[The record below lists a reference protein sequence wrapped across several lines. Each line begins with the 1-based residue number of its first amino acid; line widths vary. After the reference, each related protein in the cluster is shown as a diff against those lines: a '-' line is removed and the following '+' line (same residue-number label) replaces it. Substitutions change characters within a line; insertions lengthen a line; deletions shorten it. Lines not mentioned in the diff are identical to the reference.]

1 MTNKEVKAIA
11 KLMGATK
18 LAVYGKNK
26 RNDLRLYHAS
36 FSDEHSWGIYTNS
49 HEAFI
54 ERLGHHI
61 TEYQQEE
68 KHGK

>member
-1 MTNKEVKAIA
+1 MTNAEVKAIA

-36 FSDEHSWGIYTNS
+36 FVYHSWSTYAKT
-49 HEAFI
+49 HEQFI
-54 ERLGHHI
+54 ERLGRHI
-61 TEYQQEE
+61 TEYQ
-68 KHGK
+68 